1 MRNPDYKQ
9 YINLY
14 NILPQK
20 GQRTFIMYLM
30 MTHPWEFDGSVERTE
45 EIFKK
50 IKIPFYTGSGA
61 YAYTYKLHWL
71 GAQHYFKMS
80 MRRRSCCSPDRLTW
94 SGRSINIM
102 TRSSGGM
109 TIG

>member
-20 GQRTFIMYLM
+20 GQRTFVMYLM
-30 MTHPWEFDGSVERTE
+30 MTHPWEFDGAVERAE

-71 GAQHYFKMS
+71 AAQHYFQNVDAPK
-80 MRRRSCCSPDRLTW
+80 RLLFPGPPHPRPPFHAYPPDV
-94 SGRSINIM
+94 I
-102 TRSSGGM
+102 
-109 TIG
+109 